1 MIDTVDVV
9 VSTFVVFTDPHED
22 RSLDEWLNWL
32 QSQIQGGDEGED
44 SSEFDRELEDLTA
57 KLNAISETELPRWIK
72 RLRRDGHWRRFA
84 RKLLGSGSYDRLTGA
99 LQADCAAVAG
109 GLRDIVRVAQPFAV
123 AFDDVLRVL
132 TPQQIQMVDNNYDWA
147 AISALR
153 LLLQIDQAM
162 GRYIDS
168 ECDWKAIAFEQ
179 TLGDNSELAD
189 AIERLRP
196 VAAGPTRQRLAEINT
211 KLARKIA
218 GAQDALALS
227 ADGVSQAAHSLVE
240 LVDRVLRAPF
250 SDDAVIAWVE
260 KTARQGVDL
269 MYTAEDGS
277 VRPTKK
283 AQALCFA
290 YAGRVTDQKSAVHE
304 LIAAG
309 LITARRELQALKH
322 AEEGSD
328 DEVRSVKV
336 LMAAVEG
343 FLTLAL
349 RVGWACL
356 DAAEVDYLQR
366 RLAA

>member
-1 MIDTVDVV
+1 
-9 VSTFVVFTDPHED
+9 
-22 RSLDEWLNWL
+22 
-32 QSQIQGGDEGED
+32 
-44 SSEFDRELEDLTA
+44 
-57 KLNAISETELPRWIK
+57 
-72 RLRRDGHWRRFA
+72 
-84 RKLLGSGSYDRLTGA
+84 
-99 LQADCAAVAG
+99 

-196 VAAGPTRQRLAEINT
+196 IAAGPTRQRLAEINT

-218 GAQDALALS
+218 GAHDALALS

-250 SDDAVIAWVE
+250 SDDAV
-260 KTARQGVDL
+260 
-269 MYTAEDGS
+269 
-277 VRPTKK
+277 
-283 AQALCFA
+283 
-290 YAGRVTDQKSAVHE
+290 
-304 LIAAG
+304 
-309 LITARRELQALKH
+309 
-322 AEEGSD
+322 
-328 DEVRSVKV
+328 
-336 LMAAVEG
+336 
-343 FLTLAL
+343 
-349 RVGWACL
+349 
-356 DAAEVDYLQR
+356 
-366 RLAA
+366 